1 MTSTALAGDRGAP
14 LPPSIDALR
23 IYHSG
28 VVTDYRQRER
38 ELLHHGVR
46 VVLVT
51 ARRWNEGGGT
61 VTLNPINDQFV
72 VGVGTLGRHPY
83 LFVYDP
89 LPLVRLLRS
98 RRFDVID
105 VHEEAA
111 ALATAEIVLLRR
123 LLQPR
128 ARLTMYS
135 AQNIP
140 KRYPLPFR
148 WLERLALGS
157 ADAVHCCNQAAA
169 DNLRAK
175 GFTGRLSVLGLGVD
189 VATFRPTDA
198 DEGASTGAATA
209 EPATAGPANA
219 GLRVGFLG
227 RLEARKGI
235 WVLLDA
241 MAQLAAAGVTLT
253 FVGDGPDRLDLQGE
267 IQRRGLGASVRVEG
281 FRRYDDL
288 PALYRTF
295 DVVCVPS
302 LPTARW
308 VEQFGRVAVEAM
320 ASGVPVV
327 ASTCGS
333 LPEVIGEAGL
343 LVVPGDVADLVAAVL
358 RLANDPCLRS
368 ELAQR
373 GRAQAQRYDWSEIA
387 QAQRRLYLEVLK

>member
-1 MTSTALAGDRGAP
+1 MR
-14 LPPSIDALR
+14 PSIDALR

-28 VVTDYRQRER
+28 VVTDYRQRDR
-38 ELLHHGVR
+38 ELLRHGVR

-61 VTLNPINDQFV
+61 VTLNPANDRFV

-89 LPLVRLLRS
+89 RPLVRLLRS
-98 RRFDVID
+98 RHFDVID
-105 VHEEAA
+105 AHEEPA

-148 WLERLALGS
+148 WLERLALRS

-189 VATFRPTDA
+189 VANFRPADA
-198 DEGASTGAATA
+198 DQ
-209 EPATAGPANA
+209 PANA
-219 GLRVGFLG
+219 GPTTGGLRVGFVG
-227 RLEARKGI
+227 RLEARKGV

-253 FVGDGPDRLDLQGE
+253 FFGDGPDRLDLQGE
-267 IQRRGLGASVRVEG
+267 IERRGLSASVRVEG
-281 FRRYDDL
+281 FRNYDDL
-288 PALYRTF
+288 PAVYRAL

-333 LPEVIGEAGL
+333 LPEVIGDAGL
-343 LVVPGDVADLVAAVL
+343 LVPPGDVPALVDGL
-358 RLANDPCLRS
+358 TRLANDAGLRS

-373 GRAQAQRYDWSEIA
+373 GRVQAQQYDWSEIA